1 MGTLRS
7 LRLLFCERALAFRR
21 HLAGTSSPF
30 LPRLLGRCALA
41 PLEFTL
47 ARISNE
53 VHAEFVSLQ
62 CGIDAGDQV
71 GRDKAGFGPSAAPS
85 HAGVSRDRFERCP
98 RRKHLPKP
106 NRRRALELLV
116 SCRDGCTEAIMI
128 AHGFTI
134 EQMVELV
141 RAGLASA
148 TAERVVAGRR
158 TMEIARVRI
167 TEAGRRA
174 LVAR

>member
-1 MGTLRS
+1 M
-7 LRLLFCERALAFRR
+7 
-21 HLAGTSSPF
+21 
-30 LPRLLGRCALA
+30 
-41 PLEFTL
+41 
-47 ARISNE
+47 
-53 VHAEFVSLQ
+53 
-62 CGIDAGDQV
+62 
-71 GRDKAGFGPSAAPS
+71 
-85 HAGVSRDRFERCP
+85 P